1 MKKFFVCMSVVALMV
16 AGSNL
21 SAQEAEVIPEAQAS
35 ASDGIAVEQAEE
47 ALPVADGQPITSEVI
62 DDGAVVAG
70 GIVTDGQPIQAFDSC
85 CDCCCEESSFVQPV
99 VFNQPIVSS
108 QPILPQNFISE
119 AIPATFNAEP
129 IAAPIVEPIAAAG
142 CSSCSG
148 AVAEIAPAPV
158 ATLAPVATIAAP
170 PVVEAPVV
178 TQNFTPAPAPVQTFT
193 PVPAVTQTFALAP
206 APTQTFAPAPAPTQT
221 FTSAPVTAC
230 AVQATAPAQCCQP
243 TRSTRLFRQ
252 RGLLSRLRGTA
263 ISTAIDDDNLE
274 F

>member
-16 AGSNL
+16 SGSTL
-21 SAQEAEVIPEAQAS
+21 RAQEAEVIPEAQAS
-35 ASDGIAVEQAEE
+35 SSDGVAVEQAEE
-47 ALPVADGQPITSEVI
+47 ALPVADGQPIASEVI
-62 DDGAVVAG
+62 NDGAVVAG

-108 QPILPQNFISE
+108 QPILPQNFVSE

-170 PVVEAPVV
+170 PVVEAPPVV

-193 PVPAVTQTFALAP
+193 PAPAVTQTFAL
-206 APTQTFAPAPAPTQT
+206 APAPTQT

-263 ISTAIDDDNLE
+263 ISTAIDDDN
-274 F
+274 